1 MSDGKT
7 TKTTASESNPSPSRG
22 TSARKHPAGPGSTA
36 KATVSREAQQ
46 LAVVI
51 LEVLAGVR
59 TPTQAA
65 AVLGFAVPRYYL
77 WEQRAI
83 EGLARACEPRPKGQV
98 MSQRHQIAVLEKEVT
113 HLRQECGRQQAL
125 VRAAQR
131 TMSLAASAHTS
142 AKPAAKPSGKATAK
156 AAIATAGKGKRKR
169 RPAVRAL
176 KAVAVLQAAP
186 SGDHDHEYMVPDM
199 VPEIPAE
206 SSLAAGT
213 EVVQRSAMSNSA
225 ATVDADQATSLV
237 AAAVP
242 EA

>member
-1 MSDGKT
+1 MNDGKA
-7 TKTTASESNPSPSRG
+7 TKTTASGAKPAPLRG
-22 TSARKHPAGPGSTA
+22 TVPRKHPTGPGSKA
-36 KATVSREAQQ
+36 KAAVSREAQQ
-46 LAVVI
+46 LAAVI

-65 AVLGFAVPRYYL
+65 AVLGFSVPRYYL

-98 MSQRHQIAVLEKEVT
+98 ISQRHQIAVLEKEVAR
-113 HLRQECGRQQAL
+113 LRQECGRQQAL
-125 VRAAQR
+125 VRASQR
-131 TMSLAASAHTS
+131 TMSLAASAHAS
-142 AKPAAKPSGKATAK
+142 ARPVVKASGTVAAK
-156 AAIATAGKGKRKR
+156 AAIATAGKAKRKR

-176 KAVAVLQAAP
+176 KAVAVLQAAS
-186 SGDHDHEYMVPDM
+186 SGE
-199 VPEIPAE
+199 EIPAE

-225 ATVDADQATSLV
+225 ATVTADQATSLV